1 MKVLIAS
8 LKFSP
13 GHSSHLMAYQT
24 MFSGIGHSAELL
36 LDSGYRSF
44 IEEDFLG
51 NCVFVDGKD
60 ACSKCLGE
68 ADLVVIYN
76 LSPWDASL
84 IRAVRSRNSHAK
96 AAIVYHEPYRGLAET
111 LGSFFKGDRGLK
123 HVVSILGRH
132 AVSRSVLKQCD
143 QVWLPSQNAVDEY
156 ERVDA
161 RINPSYRYFPLIFR
175 DEMSEETK
183 ALERKYF
190 SYISTALPAK
200 GFAEYL
206 ACVKDFSKRDK
217 SIQFQ
222 VVTKTDIS
230 KHLDEELNGLIAEGR
245 LCVEQ
250 GRPQP
255 NEVMNR
261 AYAQSL
267 CTWFGY
273 NASTQSGVLCK
284 AFMFG
289 SPGIATRLGAF
300 EECIDGTNS
309 LFVDSNRDV
318 DGVYDAFRQIAGN
331 SEAFSARAR
340 DTYFELFDYHKHSA
354 LMAELLSSMGL

>member
-24 MFSGIGHSAELL
+24 MFSDMGYSAELL
-36 LDSGYRSF
+36 LDCGYQSF
-44 IEEDFLG
+44 IERDFLDD
-51 NCVFVDGKD
+51 CVFVDGKN
-60 ACSKCLGE
+60 ASLEYRGE

-84 IRAVRSRNSHAK
+84 IHAIRSRNSRAK
-96 AAIVYHEPYRGLAET
+96 VAIVYHEPYRGLSET
-111 LGSFFKGDRGLK
+111 LGSFAKGDRGLK

-156 ERVDA
+156 VRVDA
-161 RINPSYRYFPLIFR
+161 RINPSYYYFPLIFR
-175 DEMSEETK
+175 DETSEETE

-200 GFAEYL
+200 GFAEFL
-206 ACVKDFSKRDK
+206 ACVKDFSRRDE
-217 SIQFQ
+217 SIRFQ
-222 VVTKTDIS
+222 IVTKTVIS
-230 KHLDEELNGLIAEGR
+230 KHLDEELNRLIAEGR
-245 LCVEQ
+245 LYVEQ
-250 GRPQP
+250 GKPQP

-273 NASTQSGVLCK
+273 KASTQSGVLCK

-300 EECIDGTNS
+300 QECIDGTNS
-309 LFVDSNRDV
+309 LFVDSNRDI
-318 DGVYDAFRQIAGN
+318 DGIYDAFRQIEGN
-331 SEAFSARAR
+331 SKAFSARAR
-340 DTYFELFDYHKHSA
+340 STYFELFDYHKHSA
-354 LMAELLSSMGL
+354 LMAELLGAMGL